1 MSIKSKKGFTII
13 EVVLVLA
20 IAGLIFLMVFI
31 ALPAMQR
38 NQRDTARRNDYG
50 ALSAALTQYMNNNNG
65 KLPIENTAATE
76 IYLNPKDFVNTG
88 GTNSNGDYYE
98 VRMTKLTSSNTAV
111 SDTPKVGVDNNSG
124 KKLNANEQGKYTGS
138 ANKNVPS
145 DYSDVVDQVFIYSHA
160 DCGDT
165 SKGFNAPRYNK
176 SSRAFAIYGALESG
190 TGVYCSAS
198 NS

>member
-38 NQRDTARRNDYG
+38 NQRDTQRRNDYG

-65 KLPIENTAATE
+65 KLPIENASTAE
-76 IYLNPKDFVNTG
+76 QSNGIYLNPVDFVNTT

-98 VRMTKLTSSNTAV
+98 VKMLRASNTTGWTPA
-111 SDTPKVGVDNNSG
+111 SPKV
-124 KKLNANEQGKYTGS
+124 EQAPTATSYTGS
-138 ANKNVPS
+138 ANKTVPAEAKS
-145 DYSDVVDQVFIYSHA
+145 GSTDVVDQVFIYTNA
-160 DCGDT
+160 DCSDT
-165 SKGFNAPRYNK
+165 TNGYNAPKYNK
-176 SSRAFAIYGALESG
+176 SRRAFAIFGALESG
-190 TGVYCSAS
+190 TGFYCSAS